1 MGLHT
6 RLGVVSS
13 TGTIRHVVSDF
24 LGSCVAFQSARHFQ
38 GLDSGFQGGEDES
51 YNVYSE
57 PWRNTSQS
65 IYRPRKNAEK
75 DVYGGDVD
83 DLLKQK
89 RLVALD

>member
-1 MGLHT
+1 MP
-6 RLGVVSS
+6 V
-13 TGTIRHVVSDF
+13 
-24 LGSCVAFQSARHFQ
+24 Q

-57 PWRNTSQS
+57 PWRNSSQS

-83 DLLKQK
+83 ELLKQQK
-89 RLVALD
+89 R